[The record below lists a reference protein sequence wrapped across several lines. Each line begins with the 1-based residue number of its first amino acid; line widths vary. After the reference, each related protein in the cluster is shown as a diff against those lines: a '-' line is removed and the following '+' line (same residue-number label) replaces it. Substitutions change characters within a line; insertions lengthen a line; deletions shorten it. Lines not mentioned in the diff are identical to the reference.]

1 MTELYIGIL
10 LSIVLLIKCYK
21 YLLFQY
27 YLYFYDNN
35 IFIITDEENW
45 EQLKYFKNVHNI
57 DDSNRFLYALNKCDQ
72 DLDLDLIIVANGGNV
87 FESDSILHALC
98 NYKGNIN
105 TYVPRNAFSAGS
117 MLSIIGHNIFMDKCS
132 QLSLVDPQ
140 ISFKD
145 DMFSVKSLMNLY
157 EHKNIDEINDE
168 TIAIYYESKL
178 LYEDNIRNMH
188 KILDVRYNRRT
199 VKRVITELGKGIYP
213 HGKQF
218 SREELKEFGLN
229 IKEGIPTKIKNIT
242 DLFLDL
248 ICI

>member
-10 LSIVLLIKCYK
+10 LFIIIFIKFYK

-27 YLYFYDNN
+27 YLYFHDNN
-35 IFIITDEENW
+35 LFIITDEENW
-45 EQLKYFKNVHNI
+45 EKLKNYKKIHNI
-57 DDSNRFLYALNKCDQ
+57 DDNNRFLHELNKCNQ
-72 DLDLDLIIVANGGNV
+72 NLDLDLVIVANGGNV
-87 FESDSILHALC
+87 FESDSIFHALC

-105 TYVPRNAFSAGS
+105 TYVPRNAYSAGS
-117 MLSIIGHNIFMDKCS
+117 MLSIVGHNIYMDRYS

-157 EHKNIDEINDE
+157 TDKNINEISDE
-168 TIAIYYESKL
+168 TVAIYYESKL

-199 VKRVITELGKGIYP
+199 VKRIITELGKGIYP

-218 SREELKEFGLN
+218 SIN
-229 IKEGIPTKIKNIT
+229 
-242 DLFLDL
+242 
-248 ICI
+248 